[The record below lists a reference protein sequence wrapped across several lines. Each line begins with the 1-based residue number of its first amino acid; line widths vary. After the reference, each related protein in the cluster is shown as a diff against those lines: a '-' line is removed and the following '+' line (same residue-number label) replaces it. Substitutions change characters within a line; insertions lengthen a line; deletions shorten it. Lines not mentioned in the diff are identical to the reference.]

1 MKDYRIAGFIS
12 SFLFS
17 IMLLPEVYNIY
28 TNKSSHISIV
38 FISIFLIASM
48 LMLYY
53 GYKMKSIPIMISNF
67 SNSIIDNTSSGSG
80 ADVDAVSFR
89 ESNSNNDETITIDN
103 LTVSDVAADV
113 FDMVLPVELVSF
125 LEKKSKTLSPML
137 MPSISKSLISSAL
150 TGT

>member
-1 MKDYRIAGFIS
+1 MKDYKIAGFIS

-67 SNSIIDNTSSGSG
+67 SNSVANFMII
-80 ADVDAVSFR
+80 
-89 ESNSNNDETITIDN
+89 
-103 LTVSDVAADV
+103 
-113 FDMVLPVELVSF
+113 F
-125 LEKKSKTLSPML
+125 LYIYYK
-137 MPSISKSLISSAL
+137 
-150 TGT
+150 